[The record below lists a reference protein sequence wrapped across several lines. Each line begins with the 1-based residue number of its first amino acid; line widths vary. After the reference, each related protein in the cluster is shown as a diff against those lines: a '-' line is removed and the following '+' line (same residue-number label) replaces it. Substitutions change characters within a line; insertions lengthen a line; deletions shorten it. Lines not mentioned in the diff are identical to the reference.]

1 MKIDINKI
9 NSQEFKASLEVL
21 KILSEHGEAYLVGG
35 SVRDIL
41 LGNKPKD
48 FDIATNVSM
57 DTICGLFNTHDIG
70 KNKDFG
76 IVVVKHRK
84 FLIEVAN
91 FREDGVYL
99 DNRRPSS
106 VKLGV
111 TFEEDTKRRDF
122 TFNSLGMDMHGN
134 VIDYHSGLKDLNNKI
149 LRTVGSAHDRFNEDA
164 LRILRAVRFAV
175 RFDLKLDESVVDA
188 IHELKDSL
196 KNISVERVKDEL
208 MKMTSY
214 GSRKLANALKL
225 MNDLG
230 LSKVIFGFNV
240 NDYAI
245 SKLKEANN
253 YDFVVCSS
261 ILFLCN
267 IDESYAKIWGN
278 TNFSID
284 NTGEG
289 QVDYRESVE
298 KFMDKLKYT
307 NEEKKEALFI
317 VSNFDN
323 FNRLYDISKKEALK
337 LVLHPSFK
345 KLSYVCMVV
354 IGKSYPKEVLDSIL
368 EYNVVN
374 SKKKLINEVI
384 LNENITGRKFGQISE
399 GAVDWLFTVVEANKN
414 LPSDSDIKEYVRLQC
429 LTIKN

>member
-1 MKIDINKI
+1 MKIDINKV

-48 FDIATNVSM
+48 FDVATNVSM

-76 IVVVKHRK
+76 IVVVKHRN

-91 FREDGVYL
+91 FREDGAYL

-122 TFNSLGMDMHGN
+122 TFNSLGMDLQGN
-134 VIDYHSGLKDLNNKI
+134 VVDYHNGLKDLNNKI
-149 LRTVGSAHDRFNEDA
+149 LRTVGNAQDRFNEDA

-175 RFDLKLDESVVDA
+175 RFDLKLDDSVVDS

-196 KNISVERVKDEL
+196 KNISVERIKDEL

-214 GSRKLANALKL
+214 GSRKLGNALKL

-298 KFMDKLKYT
+298 RFMDKLKYT

-317 VSNFDN
+317 VGNFDD
-323 FNRLYDISKKEALK
+323 FKRLHDISKKKALK
-337 LVLHPSFK
+337 LVLNPFFK
-345 KLSYVCMVV
+345 KLSYVCMIVA
-354 IGKSYPKEVLDSIL
+354 GKSYPKELMDNIL
-368 EYNVVN
+368 KFDVIN
-374 SKKKLINEVI
+374 SKKKLINET
-384 LNENITGRKFGQISE
+384 LLKENVAGRIFGQLSE
-399 GAVDWLFTVVEANKN
+399 AVVDWLFEVMEAKGT
-414 LPSDSDIKEYVRLQC
+414 LPDDKSIEDYVRLIC
-429 LTIKN
+429 LTKKN